1 MERANYI
8 STIDKTDDQHHR
20 NHVIIH
26 RDWQW
31 HFASLETMDQLDMLA
46 KTLGFTYQ
54 LTKEENW
61 RGQKNNMYREYSMSH
76 TLVSPCD
83 GGFWKISELPNDAK
97 PIKALSNGSIVTC
110 YFTND
115 GETIRM
121 YRPNPNATEENK
133 NRYRTIEEY
142 ESAVKN
148 GIHYPNS
155 LEFDAV
161 YKPLS
166 IEQHIAHTKIYGT
179 Y

>member
-8 STIDKTDDQHHR
+8 STIEKTDEQYHR

-31 HFASLETMDQLDMLA
+31 HFASLETMDQLDFLA
-46 KTLGFTYQ
+46 KTLGFTYE
-54 LTKEENW
+54 LREEKKW
-61 RGQKNNMYREYSMSH
+61 RGKDNVYREYSMSH
-76 TLVSPCD
+76 NLVSPCD
-83 GGFWKISELPNDAK
+83 GGFWKLSDLPNNAK
-97 PIKALSNGSIVTC
+97 PIKALSNASIVTC

-133 NRYRTIEEY
+133 NRYRTIDEY
-142 ESAVKN
+142 ENAVKN
-148 GIHYPNS
+148 RIYYPNS

-161 YKPLS
+161 YKPLP
-166 IEQHIAHTKIYGT
+166 IDQHIAHCKIYGT